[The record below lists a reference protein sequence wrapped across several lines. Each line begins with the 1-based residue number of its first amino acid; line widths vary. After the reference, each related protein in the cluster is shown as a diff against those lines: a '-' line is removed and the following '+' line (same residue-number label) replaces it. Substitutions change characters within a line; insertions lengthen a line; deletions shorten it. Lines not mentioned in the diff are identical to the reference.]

1 MGDFKEVSVLVVYA
15 ICTVTVNF
23 GKERLHVQAGRIRIY
38 LDCGFVKPR
47 LNLV

>member
-1 MGDFKEVSVLVVYA
+1 MGGFKETSVLVVYA
-15 ICTVTVNF
+15 ISLVTINF
-23 GKERLHVQAGRIRIY
+23 GKERLHVQAGQIRIY